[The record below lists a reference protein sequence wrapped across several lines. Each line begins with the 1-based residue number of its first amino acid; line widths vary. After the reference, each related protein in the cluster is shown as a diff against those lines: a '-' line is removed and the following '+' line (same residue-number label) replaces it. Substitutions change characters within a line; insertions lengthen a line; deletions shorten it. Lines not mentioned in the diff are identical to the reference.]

1 MDAELAV
8 RLGGR
13 GKGGVALALRSVAL
27 VLRGVALVLR
37 SVTLALRSVALV
49 DHAKKH
55 RAKLVGVVRVVGNG
69 SGDLA
74 GHDALNLYALR
85 NRASET
91 SRFRHIPC
99 VDSLKH
105 HRELA
110 SSRRGSSMRGVPRA

>member
-8 RLGGR
+8 RLGALVLR
-13 GKGGVALALRSVAL
+13 SVALALRSVA
-27 VLRGVALVLR
+27 
-37 SVTLALRSVALV
+37 LALRSVALV

-55 RAKLVGVVRVVGNG
+55 RAKLGGVVGVVEKG

-85 NRASET
+85 NSASAT

-99 VDSLKH
+99 VDSFKH